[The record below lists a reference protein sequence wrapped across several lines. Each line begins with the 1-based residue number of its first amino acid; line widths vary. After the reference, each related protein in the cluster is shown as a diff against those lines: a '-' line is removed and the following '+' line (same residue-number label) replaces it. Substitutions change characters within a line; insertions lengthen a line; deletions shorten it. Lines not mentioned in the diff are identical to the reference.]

1 MGASPAM
8 ARHLVLSDIHANLT
22 ALEAVLQAAGQWDDV
37 LCLGDLVGYGPDPN
51 EVVER
56 VRALGARAVRGNH
69 DRVAAG
75 LAEPEEF
82 NAAARMAIE
91 WTRHQL
97 RSQALSYLRQLPPGP
112 VESDGLILVHGAVSD
127 EDRYVFTPREAFE
140 ELQRSPGRVTLFG
153 HTHVQG
159 GFLLQGQ
166 RLGEIRVEPD
176 PAGAAAVLEL
186 DPATRYF
193 INPGSVGQPRDGD
206 PRAAFAVIEDA
217 SRVAFYR
224 VPYDIAAVQQRMAA
238 AGLPE
243 ALILRLAFGR

>member
-1 MGASPAM
+1 M

-22 ALEAVLQAAGQWDDV
+22 ALEAVLEAAGQWDDV

-51 EVVER
+51 EVVDR
-56 VRALGARAVRGNH
+56 LRTLGARTVRGNH

-75 LAEPEEF
+75 LADAEEF

-91 WTRHQL
+91 WTRKQL
-97 RSQALSYLRQLPPGP
+97 RPDLLSYLRQLPPGP
-112 VESDGLILVHGAVSD
+112 VECDGLILVHGAVSD
-127 EDRYVFTPREAFE
+127 EDRYVFTAREAFE
-140 ELQRSPGRVTLFG
+140 ELQRAPGRVTLFG

-166 RLGEIRVEPD
+166 RLGEMRIEQD
-176 PAGAAAVLEL
+176 PSGTAAVLEL
-186 DPATRYF
+186 DPSTRYF

-206 PRAAFAVIEDA
+206 PRAAFAVVEDA
-217 SRVAFYR
+217 SRVEFHR
-224 VPYDIAAVQQRMAA
+224 VRYDIAAVQRRMAA

-243 ALILRLAFGR
+243 PLILRLAFGR